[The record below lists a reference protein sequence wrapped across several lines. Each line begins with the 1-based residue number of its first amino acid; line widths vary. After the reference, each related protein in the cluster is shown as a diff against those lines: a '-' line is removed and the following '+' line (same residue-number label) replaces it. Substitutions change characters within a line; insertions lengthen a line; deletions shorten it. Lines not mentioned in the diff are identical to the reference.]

1 VGSVTIE
8 NLSKSF
14 GAVRAVRD
22 VSMEIPDGAF
32 VTLLGPSGCGKT
44 TTLNLVAGLE
54 TPDGGR
60 IVIDGIDVT
69 DFAPHERGM
78 AMVFQ
83 SYALYPHKN
92 VYGNLAFS
100 LQLAKVPREEIER
113 RVRAV
118 AEMLEIGGLLER
130 RVGQLSGGQ
139 QQRVS
144 LARALVK
151 EPSVFLFDEPL
162 SNLDAALRVRTRNE
176 IKKLHQQLRTTSIFV
191 THDQEEAMVL
201 SDLVAVMKDGL
212 VEQLGTPDE
221 IYHRPRSVEVAAF
234 VGKPRINLVPAELR
248 QANGEWSL
256 IGDGLRVTADA
267 AALRLPATS
276 SVGGP
281 VHAGIRAEDVVVGW
295 SESAGSGARA
305 RVALVEPL
313 GSDTFLELESGSS
326 TLTARVAASVRP
338 SVGDPAFV
346 SVRPESI
353 HLFDTRTGER
363 LNN

>member
-1 VGSVTIE
+1 MSSVAIAG
-8 NLSKSF
+8 LSKAF

-22 VSMEIPDGAF
+22 FSLEIPEGSF

-44 TTLNLVAGLE
+44 TTLNLIAGLE
-54 TPDGGR
+54 SPDGGSV
-60 IVIDGIDVT
+60 VIDGVDVT

-92 VYGNLAFS
+92 VFGNLAFS
-100 LQLAKVPREEIER
+100 LQLAKVPRDEIDR
-113 RVRAV
+113 RVREV
-118 AEMLEIGGLLER
+118 AELLEIGALLDR

-201 SDLVAVMKDGL
+201 SDLVAVMKDGII
-212 VEQLGTPDE
+212 EQAGTPDD
-221 IYHRPRSVEVAAF
+221 IYQRPQKRRR
-234 VGKPRINLVPAELR
+234 GNLRR
-248 QANGEWSL
+248 Q
-256 IGDGLRVTADA
+256 TADHH
-267 AALRLPATS
+267 PA
-276 SVGGP
+276 
-281 VHAGIRAEDVVVGW
+281 
-295 SESAGSGARA
+295 
-305 RVALVEPL
+305 
-313 GSDTFLELESGSS
+313 
-326 TLTARVAASVRP
+326 RP
-338 SVGDPAFV
+338 ADCFG
-346 SVRPESI
+346 
-353 HLFDTRTGER
+353 
-363 LNN
+363 

>member
-1 VGSVTIE
+1 MSSVSIQR
-8 NLSKSF
+8 LSKSF

-22 VSMEIPDGAF
+22 FSMQIPEGSF

-54 TPDGGR
+54 EPDDGS
-60 IVIDGIDVT
+60 VTIDGLDVT

-92 VYGNLAFS
+92 VFGNLAFS
-100 LQLAKVPREEIER
+100 LQLAKVPRDEIDR
-113 RVRAV
+113 RVREV
-118 AEMLEIGGLLER
+118 AELLEIGGLLDR

-151 EPSVFLFDEPL
+151 QPSVFLFDEPL

-201 SDLVAVMKDGL
+201 SDLVAVMKDG
-212 VEQLGTPDE
+212 VIEQAGTPDD
-221 IYHRPRSVEVAAF
+221 IYQRPRSVDVATF
-234 VGKPRINLVPAELR
+234 VGKPRIALLPARLSVSDDDATIDGDGFRLVVPA
-248 QANGEWSL
+248 GS
-256 IGDGLRVTADA
+256 
-267 AALRLPATS
+267 LRLT
-276 SVGGP
+276 GGADTRD
-281 VHAGIRAEDVVVGW
+281 VQVGIRSEDVFVHW
-295 SESAGSGARA
+295 SAAPTGATPA

-313 GSDTFLELESGSS
+313 GSDTFLELDLGSHS
-326 TLTARVAASVRP
+326 LTARVEAARRP
-338 SVGDPAFV
+338 NVGDTVRVTF
-346 SVRPESI
+346 RPEAV
-353 HLFDTRTGER
+353 HLFEAGSGTR
-363 LNN
+363 LNG

>member
-1 VGSVTIE
+1 MSSVAIAG
-8 NLSKSF
+8 LSKAF

-22 VSMEIPDGAF
+22 FSLEIPEGSF

-44 TTLNLVAGLE
+44 TTLNLIAGLE
-54 TPDGGR
+54 SPDGGS
-60 IVIDGIDVT
+60 IVIDGVDVT

-92 VYGNLAFS
+92 VFGNLAFS
-100 LQLAKVPREEIER
+100 LQLAKVPRVEIDR
-113 RVRAV
+113 RVREV
-118 AEMLEIGGLLER
+118 ADLLEIGALLDR

-201 SDLVAVMKDGL
+201 SDLVAVMKDGII
-212 VEQLGTPDE
+212 EQAGTPDD
-221 IYHRPRSVEVAAF
+221 IYQRPRSVDVATF
-234 VGKPRINLVPAELR
+234 VGKPRITVLPARLTVSGDEATLASDDLQLTVPA
-248 QANGEWSL
+248 AS
-256 IGDGLRVTADA
+256 
-267 AALRLPATS
+267 LRL
-276 SVGGP
+276 
-281 VHAGIRAEDVVVGW
+281 ED
-295 SESAGSGARA
+295 SSGARDVQVGIRSEDVSVHWSSVPSGAVPA

-313 GSDTFLELESGSS
+313 GSDTFLELEIGAASV
-326 TLTARVAASVRP
+326 TARVEAARRP
-338 SVGDPAFV
+338 AVGEQV
-346 SVRPESI
+346 SLTFRPEAI
-353 HLFDTRTGER
+353 HLFDGSSGVRVNG
-363 LNN
+363 